1 MINIYNKDCL
11 EALKEMQDNQF
22 DLAIVDPP
30 YGIDMGNKI
39 NSVLINEDATS
50 TGELQNFIIEID
62 TLEIVQTFNT
72 TWTNN
77 AIGKLR
83 RWLNDITK

>member
-1 MINIYNKDCL
+1 MHKLITIKDINEVTTDANVTT
-11 EALKEMQDNQF
+11 LK
-22 DLAIVDPP
+22 VT
-30 YGIDMGNKI
+30 G
-39 NSVLINEDATS
+39 VLINEDSTS
-50 TGELQNFIIEID
+50 TGELQNFIIELD

-83 RWLNDITK
+83 RWLNDLTK